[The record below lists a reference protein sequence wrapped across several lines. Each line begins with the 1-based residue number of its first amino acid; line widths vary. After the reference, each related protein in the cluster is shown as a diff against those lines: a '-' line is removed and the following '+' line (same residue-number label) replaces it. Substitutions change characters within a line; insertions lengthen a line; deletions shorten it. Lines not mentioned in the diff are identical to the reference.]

1 MSGRWKSGLAA
12 IAGAMVIGAV
22 SACTGALGTGPPT
35 VTAAPSIASIPE
47 VGDPM
52 PKAYSL
58 VLSHHQVANASGS
71 MVDGVIVIYVEFVRG
86 LSQQEQRSAL
96 AVLAQNCADAVGVN
110 VELTVVDNA
119 GDLD

>member
-1 MSGRWKSGLAA
+1 
-12 IAGAMVIGAV
+12 
-22 SACTGALGTGPPT
+22 
-35 VTAAPSIASIPE
+35 
-47 VGDPM
+47 M